1 MYFIMFG
8 VGIVFVLL
16 TLVFGELEGVPSLSF
31 LKPTLIAALLVV
43 TGGLG
48 LLLEPR
54 LSDPL
59 GAWIVFALCFSIGLV
74 VAATLQRFVITP
86 LLKGQNTSTFNMQD
100 TIGQSAEVIALI
112 PQGGYG
118 KIRYTI
124 SGSTVTSPAKS
135 EDGDLLPIG
144 TRVEIIYIQG
154 STYFV
159 RNCNKE
165 ESHSSRR
172 N

>member
-1 MYFIMFG
+1 MYLIMFG
-8 VGIVFVLL
+8 VGIGFSLL
-16 TLVFGELEGVPSLSF
+16 TLVMGELEGTSSLSF
-31 LKPTLIAALLVV
+31 LKPTLIASMLVV

-54 LSDPL
+54 LVGHL
-59 GAWIVFALCFSIGLV
+59 GAWIVFALCFTIGLI
-74 VAATLQRFVITP
+74 VAGALHKFVIVP
-86 LLKGQNTSTFNMQD
+86 LMKGQNTSAFNMQD
-100 TIGQSAEVIALI
+100 TIGRPAEVTALI

-135 EDGDLLPIG
+135 EDGNQLAIG
-144 TRVEIIYIQG
+144 TPVEIIYIQG

-159 RNCNKE
+159 RPQKA
-165 ESHSSRR
+165 
-172 N
+172 